1 MYSVGLDL
9 GTSSVKA
16 LIVDDSS
23 RVVAAAQKDYPSPL
37 ITPHPGWVERDP
49 EQFYNVSIDVLKQA
63 VSRLP
68 RTAGDIERLSVSGQV
83 DGVVAVDGRGE
94 CLENAL
100 TWMDRRATEES
111 RLIEERYDDREI
123 YFRTG
128 VANDASHILPKL
140 LWLMKTHSSRWETVE
155 SILPPVSYLI
165 WRFTGQRVIDRTNAS
180 YTMVYDPFKDRWWSD
195 IIENF
200 HIGEEK
206 LPKLVDP
213 LESIGPLTD
222 NALLGGAFRRTEV
235 FGGSGDQEAAC
246 YGANVMGG
254 NRVLDITG
262 TAEPV
267 CIATDAPVFGSRGL
281 LELHPH
287 VVRGK
292 WLLEN
297 PGITSGGCFRWLV
310 RDIFNY
316 TGDGAYR
323 QADRQAQTVPP
334 GSDGLFFLPFMSGAT
349 HPEWNPFAKGCFI
362 GLTAKHQRG
371 HLARALMEG
380 TAFVVRGTLEAAGSY
395 GVRPGK
401 IYACA
406 GGAQSDTWMSI
417 KSDVLGTPLRRTGV
431 LEMTAYGAAIMAT
444 DREPADLEGEEF
456 RPNPKKAEIYSA
468 LYEEFNDLYH
478 SLKGH
483 FDRME
488 TRETKR
494 RA

>member
-1 MYSVGLDL
+1 VYSIGLDV

-16 LIVDDSS
+16 LAVGDTSH
-23 RVVAAAQKDYPSPL
+23 VVAAAQKDYPSPL
-37 ITPHPGWVERDP
+37 ITRYPGWVERDP
-49 EQFYNVSIDVLKQA
+49 EQFYTVSIDVLKQLI
-63 VSRLP
+63 SRLP
-68 RTAGDIERLSVSGQV
+68 KNSADIGSLSISGQV
-83 DGVVAVDGRGE
+83 DGVVAVDGSGR
-94 CLENAL
+94 CVENAL

-111 RLIEERYDDREI
+111 SLIGQRYDDREI

-140 LWLMKTHSSRWETVE
+140 LWLMKTYGNRWKNVETVM
-155 SILPPVSYLI
+155 PPVSYLI
-165 WRFTGQRVIDRTNAS
+165 WRFTGKRVIDRTNAS
-180 YTMVYDPFKDRWWSD
+180 YTMVFDPFKDRWWSD

-206 LPKLVDP
+206 LPELVDP
-213 LESIGPLTD
+213 LESIGQVTD
-222 NALLGGAFRRTEV
+222 PRLAENGFRKTEIL
-235 FGGSGDQEAAC
+235 GGSGDQEAAC
-246 YGANVMGG
+246 YGANVVGG

-323 QADRQAQTVPP
+323 QADRQAQTVNP

-349 HPEWNPFAKGCFI
+349 YPEWNPFAKGCFI

-380 TAFVVRGTLEAAGSY
+380 TAFVVRGTLEATKSY
-395 GVRPGK
+395 GVQPDK

-417 KSDVLGTPLRRTGV
+417 KSDILGLPVRRTGV
-431 LEMTAYGAAIMAT
+431 LEMTAYGAAMMSS
-444 DREPADLEGEEF
+444 DGELGDSEGDEF
-456 RPNPKKAEIYSA
+456 RPNPKKAEIYSG
-468 LYEEFNDLYH
+468 LYETFNDLYH
-478 SLKGH
+478 SLKNH
-483 FDRME
+483 FNRM
-488 TRETKR
+488 ETKR
-494 RA
+494 RD